1 MKALICYT
9 QSGSGHTHVEKT
21 GDIVNYQIKDGFFI
35 VSVDTDRYLYRVD
48 LVRHFEIT
56 SV

>member
-1 MKALICYT
+1 VKALICYT